1 MFRDRKRRP
10 NMAIPQPSATTRAE
24 HITAAEDA
32 LARAYK
38 LADANENVDPEFW
51 LSLSAQ
57 HSILVQLKA

>member
-1 MFRDRKRRP
+1 
-10 NMAIPQPSATTRAE
+10 MAIPQPSATTRAE
-24 HITAAEDA
+24 HITAAEYA

-57 HSILVQLKA
+57 HSILAQLKA